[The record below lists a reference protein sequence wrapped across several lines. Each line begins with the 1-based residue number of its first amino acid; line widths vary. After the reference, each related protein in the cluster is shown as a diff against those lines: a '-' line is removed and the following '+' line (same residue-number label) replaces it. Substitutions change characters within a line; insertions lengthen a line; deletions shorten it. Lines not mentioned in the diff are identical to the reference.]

1 MYDYLY
7 LNQKMNNKQKLFKLM
22 HKVAGMHCL
31 KIIKNKI
38 LVSNNKFQLIIN
50 NVLVGE
56 TKFNIEEPDEFFN
69 ENYVSIYELIIFEKF
84 RNKGYAKILLNKFF
98 CFVKNKLNLNIIV
111 LIVDKNNHKAI
122 NLYKKLVLKFLL
134 NMMIHI
140 H

>member
-1 MYDYLY
+1 MIPFIIYNKENYFFYKFYVKLLLIFNIRMYDYLY

-22 HKVAGMHCL
+22 HKVAGMPL
-31 KIIKNKI
+31 FENNKKIKI

-84 RNKGYAKILLNKFF
+84 RNKG
-98 CFVKNKLNLNIIV
+98 
-111 LIVDKNNHKAI
+111 
-122 NLYKKLVLKFLL
+122 
-134 NMMIHI
+134 
-140 H
+140 

>member
-1 MYDYLY
+1 
-7 LNQKMNNKQKLFKLM
+7 MN
-22 HKVAGMHCL
+22 
-31 KIIKNKI
+31 
-38 LVSNNKFQLIIN
+38 
-50 NVLVGE
+50 
-56 TKFNIEEPDEFFN
+56 
-69 ENYVSIYELIIFEKF
+69 
-84 RNKGYAKILLNKFF
+84 GYAKILLNKFF

>member
-1 MYDYLY
+1 
-7 LNQKMNNKQKLFKLM
+7 M
-22 HKVAGMHCL
+22 HKVAGMPL
-31 KIIKNKI
+31 FENNKKIKI

>member
-1 MYDYLY
+1 V
-7 LNQKMNNKQKLFKLM
+7 Q
-22 HKVAGMHCL
+22 
-31 KIIKNKI
+31 
-38 LVSNNKFQLIIN
+38 FQIN
-50 NVLVGE
+50 
-56 TKFNIEEPDEFFN
+56 
-69 ENYVSIYELIIFEKF
+69 
-84 RNKGYAKILLNKFF
+84 GYAKILLNKFF